1 MPTCE
6 GYDMYMCVHP
16 DDPPFPI
23 LGLPRIVT
31 SDEDIRW
38 FLEAVDNP
46 HNGLT
51 FCAGSLSAGRHND
64 VVELARK
71 YCSRT
76 WFVHLRSCH
85 VFDNGDFTEASH
97 LGGRADLIELARIF
111 EKEETRRSGNPNI
124 GKLPMRVDHGMT
136 MLGDEN
142 RGYNA
147 GYSFLGRMFAMGQVQ
162 GIIATVDRELGKEYR
177 QPGLW

>member
-1 MPTCE
+1 M
-6 GYDMYMCVHP
+6 
-16 DDPPFPI
+16 
-23 LGLPRIVT
+23 
-31 SDEDIRW
+31 
-38 FLEAVDNP
+38 
-46 HNGLT
+46 
-51 FCAGSLSAGRHND
+51 
-64 VVELARK
+64 
-71 YCSRT
+71 
-76 WFVHLRSCH
+76 
-85 VFDNGDFTEASH
+85 FDNGDFTEASH

-147 GYSFLGRMFAMGQVQ
+147 GQVQ

>member
-1 MPTCE
+1 M
-6 GYDMYMCVHP
+6 
-16 DDPPFPI
+16 
-23 LGLPRIVT
+23 
-31 SDEDIRW
+31 
-38 FLEAVDNP
+38 
-46 HNGLT
+46 
-51 FCAGSLSAGRHND
+51 
-64 VVELARK
+64 
-71 YCSRT
+71 
-76 WFVHLRSCH
+76 
-85 VFDNGDFTEASH
+85 FDNGDFTEASH